1 MRFGRKQALG
11 IAGMVLAI
19 AGGVAWFYG
28 QYPLGIIAWV
38 VAFLLAMQLNKKKKK
53 RKAKT

>member
-1 MRFGRKQALG
+1 
-11 IAGMVLAI
+11 MVLAI

-28 QYPLGIIAWV
+28 QYYLGIFAWV
-38 VAFLLAMQLNKKKKK
+38 VAFLLALQLNKKK

>member
-1 MRFGRKQALG
+1 MRFGRRQALG

-28 QYPLGIIAWV
+28 QYVLGVIAWV
-38 VAFLLAMQLNKKKKK
+38 VAFLVVLNLNKKKKK
-53 RKAKT
+53 AAKT